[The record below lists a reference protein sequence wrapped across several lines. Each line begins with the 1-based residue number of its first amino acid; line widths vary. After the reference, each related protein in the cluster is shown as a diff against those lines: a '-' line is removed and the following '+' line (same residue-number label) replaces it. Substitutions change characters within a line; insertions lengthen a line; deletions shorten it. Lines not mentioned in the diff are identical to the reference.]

1 MNYRYLGQT
10 KLHVSELCL
19 GTMQFGWSVSEKDSF
34 DIISAAVE
42 CGINFIDTANI
53 YSQWA
58 KDNPGGTAETIIGNW
73 LSKTSVPRDDLIIAT
88 KVRGQMG
95 TDHNNQGLSKS
106 HIMQAVEDS
115 LRRLQIDTIDL
126 YQTHWPDEN
135 ISIDET
141 LSAMDNLVK
150 QGKVRYIGCS
160 NYTAMPLIE
169 ALLSSEKNNTVQFHS
184 LQPHYSLVNR
194 TEYESDLSVVCK
206 QYKLGVLPYSPLGG
220 GFLTGK
226 YHANKPLPKSVRANK
241 AQNYMSEKN
250 FQLIRTLETVAQLRN
265 KSISQIAL
273 RWLLSQHE
281 VTAAI
286 IGPRTITQLHDNL
299 GAVEFQLTEPEL
311 EKIDKAST

>member
-1 MNYRYLGQT
+1 
-10 KLHVSELCL
+10 
-19 GTMQFGWSVSEKDSF
+19 
-34 DIISAAVE
+34 
-42 CGINFIDTANI
+42 
-53 YSQWA
+53 
-58 KDNPGGTAETIIGNW
+58 DNPGGTAETIIGNW

-95 TDHNNQGLSKS
+95 TDPNNQGLNKS

-126 YQTHWPDEN
+126 YQTHWPDED

-141 LSAMDNLVK
+141 LAAMDTLVQ

-160 NYTAMPLIE
+160 NYTSRSLIE
-169 ALLSSEKNNTVQFHS
+169 ALLSSKKNNTVQFHS

-194 TEYESDLSVVCK
+194 TEYESSLSSVCK
-206 QYKLGVLPYSPLGG
+206 KYKLGVLPYSPLGG

-226 YHANKPLPKSVRANK
+226 YHANKPLPNSVRANK

-250 FQLIRTLETVAQLRN
+250 FQLIRTLETIAQLRN

-273 RWLLSQHE
+273 RWLLSHHE
-281 VTAAI
+281 VTAPI

-311 EKIDKAST
+311 EKIDKASK